1 MAQDKYIA
9 EQVSALRE
17 LLAHCE
23 AEHAHAKLTGNPMAA
38 AAHFDVAQR
47 LRAILDNVTGV
58 ETQT

>member
-17 LLAHCE
+17 VLAYCE
-23 AEHAHAKLTGNPMAA
+23 SESAEHARFSDSVAVAC
-38 AAHFDVAQR
+38 FDDVAQR